1 MAGKDP
7 IAALDNIARLL
18 DKRVGDILWDNLT
31 RLRDHLRAHDGLK
44 KRNRGLPYVRKPI
57 HLQGTILDA
66 GLYSPPPWSHVHI
79 GPAGKTT
86 TITPKKGQFLAIPTD
101 FVRSFRGHPVGAKQ
115 YGGTVIF
122 GGIIWG
128 KAGWYGGGAAGQRRA
143 AGEKLGRQTLVPLFI
158 LKKSV
163 VVAARIHPE
172 QLIAWIKPQFMADL
186 KKYSLVQA

>member
-7 IAALDNIARLL
+7 IAALDKLAVLL
-18 DKRVGDILWDNLT
+18 DKRVGSVLWDNLT
-31 RLRDHLRAHDGLK
+31 RLRDHLRARDGLK
-44 KRNRGLPYVRKPI
+44 KRTKGLPYIRKPI
-57 HLQGTILDA
+57 KLQGTLLEA
-66 GLYSPPPWSHVHI
+66 GLYSPPPWAHVHI

-86 TITPKKGQFLAIPTD
+86 TITPKGQFLALPTD
-101 FVRSFRGHPVGAKQ
+101 FVRTSRGHPAGPKQ

-128 KAGWYGGGAAGQRRA
+128 KAGWYGGGAARQRRA

-158 LKKSV
+158 LRKSV
-163 VVAARIHPE
+163 VVAARVHPDE
-172 QLIAWIKPQFMADL
+172 HIAWIKPQFMADL